1 VTNVKLDYVM
11 DELLDARKLWD
22 TQRFREF
29 AVQDTIPEEG
39 ATEFDIE
46 NAIRILSSE
55 RRILDSPDIFFV
67 EPDMHRLI
75 LAAMETFE
83 PEPLLSTDLITPMGY
98 VRLPESIEVPSV
110 LNSPPGFNQMNVEGE
125 GSYWPAHSAFGWETQ
140 GLAVEPDKA
149 GKVEILD
156 GKGILL
162 VYYHTSQDFPSLPV
176 GLYPGRYVGWPLKD
190 TLNDDQRLAAEWHPA
205 YLYPRVFFRLVMQRL
220 TEVAVYDTVPREV
233 RRRHKREGYEL
244 PRYSVIRL
252 RRHTRPSVASEEA
265 ERKWK
270 LNFRTVT
277 RGHWRNQPYP
287 SLGEGVTRQIWI
299 DDFIRGPED
308 AELRIR
314 PRIFD
319 VRD

>member
-1 VTNVKLDYVM
+1 MNARLDYVM

-22 TQRFREF
+22 TQRFREI
-29 AVQDTIPEEG
+29 AVMDTIPEEG
-39 ATEFDIE
+39 ATDADVE
-46 NAIRILSSE
+46 NAIRILSTE

-83 PEPLLSTDLITPMGY
+83 PEPLLSTDLITTTGF

-110 LNSPPGFNQMNVEGE
+110 TESPSGFRRINPEMTEGY
-125 GSYWPAHSAFGWETQ
+125 SPAHSAFGWETQ
-140 GLAVEPDKA
+140 GLAVE
-149 GKVEILD
+149 GSEELLT
-156 GKGILL
+156 GKGLL
-162 VYYHTSQDFPSLPV
+162 LTYFHTPTDID
-176 GLYPGRYVGWPLKD
+176 GLRPGLFPGRYIGWPLKD
-190 TLNDDQRLAAEWHPA
+190 TLDENQRLAAEWHPA

-220 TEVAVYDTVPREV
+220 TEVTTAPPVSREV
-233 RRRHKREGYEL
+233 RRRHQREGYEL
-244 PRYSVIRL
+244 PRYSVVRL
-252 RRHTRPSVASEEA
+252 RRKSHPSAASEEA
-265 ERKWK
+265 ERKWR
-270 LNFRTVT
+270 LNYRTIT

-299 DDFIRGPED
+299 DQFIRGPED
-308 AELRIR
+308 AELVIR